1 MFIQIDGLRT
11 HYVALGEGAPILLL
25 HGWGTRLESLTPIV
39 EHLARRRKVFALDF
53 PGFGASEFPPQ
64 DWSVGDYSS
73 WVARFLDQFGLEKLD
88 LLGHSFGG
96 RVAIKFSA
104 ACPERVGSLI
114 LIDSAGV
121 RQYETTP
128 RFRLFQAGARLGKP
142 VLNLLPIGLRKR
154 VQWRLYR
161 AAGSTDYLTAGRLK
175 GTYAKVIAEDLE
187 PLLPQVRARTL
198 LIWGEDDNAT
208 PLADAQ
214 VMAAH
219 IPDNRLIIIQNA
231 GHYPFLDQPGRV
243 LAALDEFFRD

>member
-1 MFIQIDGLRT
+1 MFIQVAGLRI

-25 HGWGTRLESLTPIV
+25 HGWGTQLESLTPVI
-39 EHLARRRKVFALDF
+39 EHLARKRRVFALDF

-64 DWSVGDYSS
+64 DWSVGDYTN
-73 WVARFLDQFGLEKLD
+73 WLARFLDQFGLEKLD

-104 ACPERVGSLI
+104 ACPERVSRLI

-121 RQYETTP
+121 RQYDTTP
-128 RFRLFQAGARLGKP
+128 RFRLIQAGARLGKP
-142 VLNLLPIGLRKR
+142 LLNLLPVRLRKR

-187 PLLPQVRARTL
+187 PFLPQVRARTL
-198 LIWGEDDNAT
+198 LIWGEADKAT
-208 PLADAQ
+208 PLADAR

-219 IPDNRLIIIQNA
+219 IPDNRLVVIPNA
-231 GHYPFLDQPGRV
+231 GHYPFLDQPERV
-243 LAALDEFFRD
+243 FAALDDFLQD